1 MPEELETVSS
11 ERLAPAPILIPV
23 DQHCH
28 YEESYTCLRRVG
40 YLEDKRLDSQVEVFR
55 FLECCLFIAYGLKY

>member
-1 MPEELETVSS
+1 MSS
-11 ERLAPAPILIPV
+11 EKLAPAPIQIPV
-23 DQHCH
+23 DQHFEGH